1 MLLNTIGNSDFARRG
16 LFMQNRFGR
25 FLLLFFIL
33 GQLSVFTVIA
43 QKKGHTGGLGEARIH
58 FNVASAEN
66 LAKAPG
72 ITKAIADAIIKYRQ
86 EKGAFKAPEDL
97 LKVPGI
103 TPAIYKQINPQKGT
117 EGDLYTVPRPGQKLE
132 EDEDAPLSPS
142 KC

>member
-1 MLLNTIGNSDFARRG
+1 MRKSRTRLLP
-16 LFMQNRFGR
+16 
-25 FLLLFFIL
+25 LFFLI
-33 GQLSVFTVIA
+33 GQLSVFSVFA

-58 FNVASAEN
+58 FNIASPEN

-72 ITKAIADAIIKYRQ
+72 ITKGIAEAIVKYRE
-86 EKGAFKAPEDL
+86 EKGPFKTPEDL
-97 LKVPGI
+97 LKVPGV
-103 TPAIYKQINPQKGT
+103 TPAVYKQINPRKGT